1 MCVCG
6 FPRQQQKLWREP
18 CNRVLLDPEF
28 MVQMLTA
35 VYHAM
40 YVSLKQEKCFGFCL
54 FHYIM
59 IFWQF
64 HGCRNKFHASS
75 LVIYA
80 IYTCCCYKGTLS
92 LIFSSIF
99 SLELALELFSY
110 PLQPQSVLV
119 DFHEGSMHQVQFG
132 VQFLAQRHFFML
144 TGGVWDQTTN
154 PLTSKQTHMSVDLF
168 QQKTLDFW
176 LVADPIYLQSCNHLT
191 ALRAVWSCTGQSEW
205 CKWSWKE
212 ILYLLWL

>member
-1 MCVCG
+1 MRLPAATAEALEGTLQPSAVGPWVHGADADCSVSCHV
-6 FPRQQQKLWREP
+6 
-18 CNRVLLDPEF
+18 RVSKAGKVFWFLLIS
-28 MVQMLTA
+28 L
-35 VYHAM
+35 Y
-40 YVSLKQEKCFGFCL
+40 YVF
-54 FHYIM
+54 
-59 IFWQF
+59 FWQF

-110 PLQPQSVLV
+110 LLQPESVLV

-154 PLTSKQTHMSVDLF
+154 PLTSKQTHMSVPKWPFPTKTTRHLISSWPDLPP
-168 QQKTLDFW
+168 KLHGPERM
-176 LVADPIYLQSCNHLT
+176 V
-191 ALRAVWSCTGQSEW
+191 
-205 CKWSWKE
+205 
-212 ILYLLWL
+212 

>member
-1 MCVCG
+1 MRLPAATAEALEGTLQPSAVGPWVHGADADCSVSCHV
-6 FPRQQQKLWREP
+6 
-18 CNRVLLDPEF
+18 RVFKAGKVFRFLLI
-28 MVQMLTA
+28 
-35 VYHAM
+35 
-40 YVSLKQEKCFGFCL
+40 SLYYDFL
-54 FHYIM
+54 FHVSSL
-59 IFWQF
+59 FVCF
-64 HGCRNKFHASS
+64 KFHASS

-110 PLQPQSVLV
+110 PLQPESVLV

-212 ILYLLWL
+212 IPYLLWL